1 MAVFSILTVL
11 VSPIGGAIGAAAAF
25 VVAYA
30 YVFRLAGRRAGEDR
44 YGAYADERGLDRHAK
59 GSLPPLTPLLRMGD
73 RRGAEQ
79 IMTGVLPG
87 GLSGTLA
94 LYTYEVDVADTEDE
108 PTIDYFD
115 LTVALTDLPETA
127 AAVSDLFCERQA
139 GVRSAG
145 GDAGM
150 GTNRQLV
157 VSDEAFG
164 ERYEVLFGPR
174 DDEGRLRRLFSP
186 DFVAWLTD
194 DAPPELAFELVAG
207 SLSVH
212 LEGHVD
218 TDEELDELCE
228 VAGVIVERLRE
239 NARGR

>member
-1 MAVFSILTVL
+1 
-11 VSPIGGAIGAAAAF
+11 
-25 VVAYA
+25 
-30 YVFRLAGRRAGEDR
+30 
-44 YGAYADERGLDRHAK
+44 
-59 GSLPPLTPLLRMGD
+59 
-73 RRGAEQ
+73 
-79 IMTGVLPG
+79 
-87 GLSGTLA
+87 
-94 LYTYEVDVADTEDE
+94 
-108 PTIDYFD
+108 
-115 LTVALTDLPETA
+115 
-127 AAVSDLFCERQA
+127 
-139 GVRSAG
+139 
-145 GDAGM
+145 M
-150 GTNRQLV
+150 GTNQQLV

-207 SLSVH
+207 SLSVQ

-228 VAGVIVERLRE
+228 VAGVIAERLRE